1 MGTKA
6 ELNARVAGFLG
17 RKRPSQPINDE
28 LNTRINEAFDSVY
41 ADLKDD
47 QLVTFPSTETSS
59 LPNAQMPHLA
69 ALMAFDCTSDIGVSA
84 ERYQRIVS
92 ARNIAKTN
100 IRRLTT
106 PKYETVDG
114 AEDF

>member
-28 LNTRINEAFDSVY
+28 LNTRINE
-41 ADLKDD
+41 
-47 QLVTFPSTETSS
+47 
-59 LPNAQMPHLA
+59 
-69 ALMAFDCTSDIGVSA
+69 
-84 ERYQRIVS
+84 RYQRIVS